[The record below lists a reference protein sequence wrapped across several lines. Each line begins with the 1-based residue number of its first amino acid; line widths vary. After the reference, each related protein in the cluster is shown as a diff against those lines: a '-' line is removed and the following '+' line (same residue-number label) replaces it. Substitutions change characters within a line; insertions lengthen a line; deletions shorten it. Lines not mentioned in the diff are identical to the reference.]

1 MKRNS
6 GFSLIEL
13 VIVIVVLGLLAVAAL
28 PRFLNVTDKAK
39 EASVEGVAGGFA
51 TAVLSARAQWEA
63 EARPRAIAS
72 DKNSNFVDYDGSYFQ
87 LTSSVLSNDAAS
99 GLRDGY
105 PIAFT
110 DNTEP
115 TGTSPTVLTETRC
128 LDLFNNLLQN
138 PPKVGTVAQAGN
150 DSSIKYTAQIVNV
163 NNVVNC
169 RYTQLTGGKGAVA
182 GHYFDYDVSKGSV
195 QVTLN

>member
-6 GFSLIEL
+6 GFSLVEL

-63 EARPRAIAS
+63 EQRPRALPN

-87 LTSSVLSNDAAS
+87 LTSSENGTTTV
-99 GLRDGY
+99 LRDGY
-105 PIAFT
+105 PIAFAG
-110 DNTEP
+110 DTEP
-115 TGTSPTVLTETRC
+115 KTASPTALTEDAC
-128 LDLFNNLLQN
+128 VDLFENLLQN
-138 PPKVGTVAQAGN
+138 PPKVGTTADVAT
-150 DSSIKYTAQIVNV
+150 DSTIKYSAELSGT
-163 NNVVNC
+163 NC
-169 RYTQLTGGKGAVA
+169 RYTQLGGNQAA
-182 GHYFDYDVSKGSV
+182 SAHYFDYDVSKGAV
-195 QVTLN
+195 NVVLN

>member
-6 GFSLIEL
+6 GFSLVEL

-63 EARPRAIAS
+63 EQRPRAVT
-72 DKNSNFVDYDGSYFQ
+72 DNKNSNFVDYDGSYFQ
-87 LTSSVLSNDAAS
+87 LTSSELGNGTDS

-105 PIAFT
+105 PIAFA
-110 DNTEP
+110 DDIKP
-115 TGTSPTVLTETRC
+115 TTTSPVSLNETAC
-128 LDLFNNLLQN
+128 VELFENLLQN
-138 PPKVGTVAQAGN
+138 PPKVGTTTEAGN
-150 DSSIKYTAQIVNV
+150 DSTIKYSAQFIND
-163 NNVVNC
+163 NC
-169 RYTQLTGGKGAVA
+169 RYTQLSGNQTAPA
-182 GHYFDYDVSKGSV
+182 HYFDYDVSKGAV
-195 QVTLN
+195 NVVLN